1 MFFGALAF
9 EDVNASLFV
18 ESGAPI
24 RDHVILQLACH
35 GSISFHVDG
44 AATLL
49 GPAGPQLVVV
59 DLIDAGQHLTGFFHL
74 LMVAGHLI
82 DADLPLRLVLA
93 HVGIWL
99 LARRQHLVAQKQ

>member
-24 RDHVILQLACH
+24 RDHVILQLARH

-44 AATLL
+44 AASLL
-49 GPAGPQLVVV
+49 GAARPQLVVV

-82 DADLPLRLVLA
+82 NADLPLGLVLA
-93 HVGIWL
+93 HVRIWL
-99 LARRQHLVAQKQ
+99 LAGRQHLVSQQQ

>member
-1 MFFGALAF
+1 MFFRALAF
-9 EDVNASLFV
+9 EDINASLFI

-59 DLIDAGQHLTGFFHL
+59 DLIDAGQHLTGFLHL

-82 DADLPLRLVLA
+82 DTDLPLRLVLA

-99 LARRQHLVAQKQ
+99 LARWHYLVAQQQ